1 MIPSLAKSPSTNNLF
16 SRMNVAQ
23 AMRDG
28 ARDSMRKVR
37 CFSSFSKSGA
47 NMISPGQ

>member
-1 MIPSLAKSPSTNNLF
+1 LPSASTSFPPPSNIGHL
-16 SRMNVAQ
+16 Q

-37 CFSSFSKSGA
+37 VFLDIISS
-47 NMISPGQ
+47 IC